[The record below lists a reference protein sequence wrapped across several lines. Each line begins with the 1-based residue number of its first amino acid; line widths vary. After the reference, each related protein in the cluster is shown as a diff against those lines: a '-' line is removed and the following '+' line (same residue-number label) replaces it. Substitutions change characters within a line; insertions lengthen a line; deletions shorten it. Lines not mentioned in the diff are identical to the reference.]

1 MKTAQF
7 TAKSKKQRGLEV
19 SECRRTK
26 WKEKRKRD
34 KKRKA
39 KTITEIIFEFL
50 FVSLFSFYCAFARIE
65 TNYIFMLFNYNYIK
79 QFNDRDIS
87 AENRERN
94 VRMICSL
101 WVVWMLVPPIYIDIL
116 NGDSF
121 QKA

>member
-1 MKTAQF
+1 
-7 TAKSKKQRGLEV
+7 
-19 SECRRTK
+19 
-26 WKEKRKRD
+26 
-34 KKRKA
+34 
-39 KTITEIIFEFL
+39 
-50 FVSLFSFYCAFARIE
+50 
-65 TNYIFMLFNYNYIK
+65 MLFNYKYIK

-121 QKA
+121 QKAYFIYLLFNWSTFVFKRRT